1 MSRTGTVAEDQSGSG
16 GVDRVKAEQPTL
28 FDLSGIDLSASV
40 ADRAEIGKINPHRH
54 EMALLDDIVW
64 VNDELTKAVARLRC
78 AEDAFWVRG
87 HFPGLP
93 LMPGVLQVEA
103 GAQVA
108 CYIWNRRQPTPK
120 LAAFLRIENA
130 AFRRSVV
137 PGDELFV
144 LCQEVK
150 MGRRRFIS
158 DVQGLVNGKVAFE
171 ARVSGMAMDGH
182 DHKAE

>member
-1 MSRTGTVAEDQSGSG
+1 MRTEQ
-16 GVDRVKAEQPTL
+16 GVL
-28 FDLSGIDLSASV
+28 IDLSAIDLSATV
-40 ADRAEIGKINPHRH
+40 ADRDEIGLVNPHRH
-54 EMALLDDIVW
+54 EMALLDEIVW
-64 VNDELTKAVARLRC
+64 VNGDLTQGVARHRC
-78 AEDAFWVRG
+78 ADDAFWVRG
-87 HFPGLP
+87 HFPGRP

-103 GAQVA
+103 GAQLA

-144 LCQEVK
+144 LCREVK

-158 DVQGLVNGKVAFE
+158 DVQGVVNGTVAFE
-171 ARVSGMAMDGH
+171 ARVSGMALE

>member
-1 MSRTGTVAEDQSGSG
+1 MRTEQ
-16 GVDRVKAEQPTL
+16 GVL
-28 FDLSGIDLSASV
+28 IDLSAIDLSATV
-40 ADRAEIGKINPHRH
+40 ADRDEIGLVNPHRH
-54 EMALLDDIVW
+54 EMALLDEIVW
-64 VNDELTKAVARLRC
+64 VNGDLTQGVARHRC
-78 AEDAFWVRG
+78 ADDAFWVRG
-87 HFPGLP
+87 HFPGRP

-103 GAQVA
+103 GAQLA

-144 LCQEVK
+144 LCREVK

-158 DVQGLVNGKVAFE
+158 DVQGVVNGRVAFE
-171 ARVSGMAMDGH
+171 ARVSGMALD
-182 DHKAE
+182 DQKVE